1 MSNTFLNQI
10 IEDLEDYKECY
21 SNINHIDKPE
31 WAFNFWVL
39 DKLYSEDDQ
48 LIEEKIVDYNDKGI
62 DCYVWHEDLKD
73 LYIIQ
78 NKFYNE
84 DTKLSSNYI
93 HEFLNRPLSYL
104 EEGTY
109 TRSEELQKIFNRYKD
124 DEDFSV
130 HLYIYVTNNSCKT
143 DSNIKVINDFN
154 AKHDSKYD
162 AHLYSL
168 DDIKELY
175 YNEPITN
182 RKTLTFELESINR
195 GTILSILNDEYNL
208 GQSIDAKYALVSV
221 VQLYKLYRKAVE
233 EKYPIFDANIREYLG
248 SGGNVNK
255 KIIQTLK
262 NPVDRVNFFYYNNG
276 ITLIADKISGVETR
290 NGKARITI
298 TNPQIVNGCQTVNSI
313 NEVLSGLDP
322 NTLEAEFK
330 NSYVMVKMLQIPND
344 NENLEQLY
352 RDIVTYNNS
361 QNSIKEKTFVAN
373 TNEFIRLQTE
383 LKRKGLLVC
392 IKQSD
397 KNKFKSEN
405 RTVTKLLNLNKD
417 LLDKFGIIKRNKV
430 TDFIIELEK
439 LLQVILAFSTT
450 PQNAVQNKSKL
461 LKPDSDQYNCVIDF
475 IKSPDITT
483 GAIIDLYLL
492 YIRAEEEKKKKNND
506 GILTPI
512 PFYLIYCF
520 AKYECNNNPLQI
532 TEKLKTKDDI
542 DKIILLYK
550 STLRGYYNA
559 WKKNNPDSGYNNM
572 IKSKIDDDIL
582 DDARSMAESMIKSY
596 ISTL

>member
-1 MSNTFLNQI
+1 
-10 IEDLEDYKECY
+10 
-21 SNINHIDKPE
+21 
-31 WAFNFWVL
+31 
-39 DKLYSEDDQ
+39 
-48 LIEEKIVDYNDKGI
+48 
-62 DCYVWHEDLKD
+62 
-73 LYIIQ
+73 
-78 NKFYNE
+78 
-84 DTKLSSNYI
+84 
-93 HEFLNRPLSYL
+93 
-104 EEGTY
+104 
-109 TRSEELQKIFNRYKD
+109 
-124 DEDFSV
+124 
-130 HLYIYVTNNSCKT
+130 
-143 DSNIKVINDFN
+143 
-154 AKHDSKYD
+154 
-162 AHLYSL
+162 
-168 DDIKELY
+168 
-175 YNEPITN
+175 
-182 RKTLTFELESINR
+182 
-195 GTILSILNDEYNL
+195 
-208 GQSIDAKYALVSV
+208 
-221 VQLYKLYRKAVE
+221 
-233 EKYPIFDANIREYLG
+233 
-248 SGGNVNK
+248 
-255 KIIQTLK
+255 
-262 NPVDRVNFFYYNNG
+262 
-276 ITLIADKISGVETR
+276 
-290 NGKARITI
+290 
-298 TNPQIVNGCQTVNSI
+298 
-313 NEVLSGLDP
+313 
-322 NTLEAEFK
+322 
-330 NSYVMVKMLQIPND
+330 MVKMLQIPND